1 MNKVKR
7 AIVSSAVDA
16 MQVTEADTVTR
27 YYCFSP
33 DFIGFFGHF
42 PGYPI
47 LPAFVQVLTALSLAE
62 EKKGCSL
69 KLATVENAK
78 FLIPLRPYQ
87 EIAVQCRERLIGKKP
102 GCEVCLMLVEELAA
116 SFQLTFVERG
126 NDA

>member
-7 AIVSSAVDA
+7 AIVSSAIDA

-27 YYCFSP
+27 HYCFSP
-33 DFIGFFGHF
+33 DFIGFSGHF

-69 KLATVENAK
+69 KLGSVENAK
-78 FLIPLRPYQ
+78 FLIPLRPCQ
-87 EIAVQCRERLIGKKP
+87 EIVVQCRERLIRENA
-102 GCEVCLMLVEELAA
+102 GCEVRITLLEELAA

-126 NDA
+126 NDT